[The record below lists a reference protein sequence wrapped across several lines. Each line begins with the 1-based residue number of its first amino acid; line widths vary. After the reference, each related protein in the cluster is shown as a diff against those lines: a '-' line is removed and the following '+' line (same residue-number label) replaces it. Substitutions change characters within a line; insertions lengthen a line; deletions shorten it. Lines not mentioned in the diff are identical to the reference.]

1 MSKNA
6 AFDPIQILHLSDF
19 HFSEKR
25 AWNTDPVMNQLAEN
39 IGQEVSK
46 GLEPDLVAITGNLA
60 FSGKAV
66 E

>member
-1 MSKNA
+1 MPKAPPS
-6 AFDPIQILHLSDF
+6 DPIRILHLSDF

-25 AWNTDPVMNQLAEN
+25 AWDADPVMNQLAEN

>member
-6 AFDPIQILHLSDF
+6 AFDPIQILHLSDS

-25 AWNTDPVMNQLAEN
+25 AWDADPVMNQLAEN